1 MLPILIVALV
11 LVSAVALYFALRHL
25 LAEAVARESARLAA
39 QLDAGRQTVGERM
52 AETGRAVADVREQL
66 GRLAETSRRLEALGE
81 GVADVRRLLQVPRL
95 RGTVGELWLAELL
108 RQTFPPSHYTLQ
120 HTFRSG
126 ERVDAVVRIGGRL
139 LPIDAKFPLDACQ
152 RMLALDAAGDVNGAE
167 RERRLFR
174 RSMRNRVDEI
184 AAKYVRPEEGTLD
197 FALMYVPA
205 ESVYY
210 EAVVRDAAAPG
221 AGGASSG
228 DAIMAYAMDRRVI
241 PVSPHTFYAYLS
253 AVLHG
258 LKGLRVE
265 ERAREILAEL
275 GGLEQRFERF
285 WTAFEKVGTHLR
297 NASAQYDES
306 RQAGDRIRQQL
317 ARITESDDAP
327 SVPASAATLPV
338 GDGDGVVAADR
349 RG

>member
-1 MLPILIVALV
+1 MFVAMHPMLIVALV
-11 LVSAVALYFALRHL
+11 LLSAVALYFALRHL
-25 LAEAVARESARLAA
+25 LAEAVARETARVAAQLGA
-39 QLDAGRQTVGERM
+39 QLDAGRQVVGERM

-66 GRLAETSRRLEALGE
+66 GRLAESSRRLETLGE

-95 RGTVGELWLAELL
+95 RGTLGELWLGELL

-120 HTFRSG
+120 YTFRSG
-126 ERVDAVVRIGGRL
+126 ERVDAVVRIGDRL

-152 RMLALDAAGDVNGAE
+152 RMLALAAAGDAAAAE
-167 RERRLFR
+167 RERRHFR
-174 RSMRNRVDEI
+174 RSLRDRVDEI
-184 AAKYVRPEEGTLD
+184 ATKYVRPEEGTLD
-197 FALMYVPA
+197 FAIMYIPA

-210 EAVVRDAAAPG
+210 EAMVARDAAA
-221 AGGASSG
+221 AGE
-228 DAIMAYAMDRRVI
+228 DLMAYAMARRVV

-285 WTAFEKVGTHLR
+285 WSAFDKVGTHLR
-297 NASAQYDES
+297 NASAQFDES
-306 RQAGDRIRQQL
+306 RQAADRVRQQL
-317 ARITESDDAP
+317 GRITSGGEPA
-327 SVPASAATLPV
+327 VPASAAKLPV
-338 GDGDGVVAADR
+338 GEGVREVELR
-349 RG
+349 E